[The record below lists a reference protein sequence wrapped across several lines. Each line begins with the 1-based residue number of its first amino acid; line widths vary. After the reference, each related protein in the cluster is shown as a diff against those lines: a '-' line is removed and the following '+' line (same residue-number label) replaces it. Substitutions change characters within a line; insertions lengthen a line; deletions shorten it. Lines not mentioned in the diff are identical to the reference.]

1 MRRRLLLTLTSTL
14 SALLVL
20 CAAQAPALGQ
30 AVDLIFLA
38 KGAPN
43 RGTIVEMGQNQVT
56 LEVNGVN
63 KPFAVNEIVKITF
76 ANEPAELTNARTAA
90 LQRNYA
96 LAAQELRKLTGPLP
110 ERDLIK
116 HDIEFFK
123 ALSQAQTALR
133 EGGDRAAA
141 IMAMRNFGRIAP
153 QSFHFYEAADVLG
166 DLAMS
171 MGNYADAAR
180 YYSLA
185 SKAPWPD
192 YQMRSNNAVGRAL
205 SADRQFEQALT
216 KFEAVLSANLPTPE
230 AARQKNMAL
239 AGKAV
244 CLAETGKAEV
254 GIASLEE
261 VINKADTQDAALL
274 SRTYNALG
282 RCYLKANK
290 PKEAVLAFLHTD
302 LLYSAEAEAHAEA
315 LYFLSKHWT
324 DANKSAVARTTLR
337 ERYAGSAWA
346 TQQ

>member
-1 MRRRLLLTLTSTL
+1 MRRRLLLASTL
-14 SALLVL
+14 PALLVC
-20 CAAQAPALGQ
+20 CAVQAPTFGQ
-30 AVDLIFLA
+30 TVDLVFLA

-56 LEVNGVN
+56 LDVNGVN
-63 KPFAVNEIVKITF
+63 KPFPVNEIVKITF

-123 ALSQAQTALR
+123 ALSQAQMALR

-141 IMAMRNFGRIAP
+141 SAAMLGFVTMAR
-153 QSFHFYEAADVLG
+153 QSYHFYEAAEVLG

-171 MGNYADAAR
+171 MGKYADAAK
-180 YYSLA
+180 YYGPIA
-185 SKAPWPD
+185 RAPWPD

-205 SADRQFEQALT
+205 SADKQFEQALA
-216 KFEAVLSANLPTPE
+216 KFEAVLAAAPSTPD
-230 AARQKNMAL
+230 AARQKHMAL

-244 CLAETGKAEV
+244 CLAETGKAEE

-261 VINKADTQDAALL
+261 IINKADAQDATLL

-302 LLYSAEAEAHAEA
+302 LLYSGEAEAHAEA
-315 LYFLSKHWT
+315 LYFLSRHWT
-324 DANKSAVARTTLR
+324 DANKSAIARTTLR